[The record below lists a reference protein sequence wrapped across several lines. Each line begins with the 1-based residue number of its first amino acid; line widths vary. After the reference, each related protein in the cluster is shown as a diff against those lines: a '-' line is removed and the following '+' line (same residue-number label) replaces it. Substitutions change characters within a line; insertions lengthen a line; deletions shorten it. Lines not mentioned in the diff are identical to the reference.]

1 MQVLRWCQS
10 RHTFNEAQYLTIN
23 TGLGGGSN
31 NQLSPMF
38 AHVKTM
44 LAIFNYISLLNSSL
58 TPTLMFFQRKEFYT
72 STDALS
78 KEGIQLD
85 VDTGRLRNTK
95 MDQYR
100 MNAHFLGMGSDLVLA
115 QGIASWALFFS
126 YFNFYLQEDFSYVIY
141 MLVTLL
147 LAVQM
152 YVIIMQIFLVLQGKE
167 KDFQKNI

>member
-1 MQVLRWCQS
+1 
-10 RHTFNEAQYLTIN
+10 
-23 TGLGGGSN
+23 
-31 NQLSPMF
+31 MF

-115 QGIASWALFFS
+115 QGIASWPCFSLILTFTCRRALA
-126 YFNFYLQEDFSYVIY
+126 
-141 MLVTLL
+141 TLF
-147 LAVQM
+147 
-152 YVIIMQIFLVLQGKE
+152 IC
-167 KDFQKNI
+167 